1 MPAGRV
7 LATQQAR
14 DAASQLLALTG
25 PVKQQVQR
33 ILQQGNILADPNRW
47 NGGLAGRWRNDWDQD
62 ANHLC
67 QTVAKLDELEHRA
80 HQVIEDIFRAGTG
93 PFDAAELA
101 TVHNP
106 GGDVDGGAI
115 LKGNEPTRAKQILNG
130 LPAGDRTAFKK
141 LLEDSRSPEEAAYLW
156 KALAAGHSLAQ
167 IEQFD
172 AAIHPRGSDPRWLAG
187 HLAPDISGSANRG
200 YPNVSFASYQG
211 QTFGSLDT
219 QGWDVYDQGKPGDCV
234 AASTI
239 IAQASVDPI
248 LMYQLTTGGRADGD
262 DSPEAFHSRLQALYI
277 AQYREGQRAEIPW
290 WKSILTNPNSSVYP
304 KVDAGLGEKGENLL
318 ANQDLGSTTGSTYE
332 YVGLDNTTDR
342 QNAVSRIEQAVDSGR
357 PVPIDV
363 TSGSGAGHQLVI
375 MARDGDRLAVYNP
388 WGYTTWV
395 TESQFVNN
403 QLGSLTGTGGDG
415 TMQTADGLELPQ

>member
-1 MPAGRV
+1 MPTGRV

-14 DAASQLLALTG
+14 DAAKELLALTET
-25 PVKQQVQR
+25 VKERMGRV
-33 ILQQGNILADPNRW
+33 LQQGGVLADHNRW
-47 NGGLAGRWRNDWDQD
+47 NGGLAGRWRKDWDQD

-80 HQVIEDIFRAGTG
+80 HQVIEDIFRAGAG

-130 LPAGDRTAFKK
+130 FPAGDRAAFEK

-172 AAIHPRGSDPRWLAG
+172 AAIHSHGSDPHWLAG
-187 HLAPDISGSANRG
+187 HLTPDMSGSVNPG

-211 QTFGSLDT
+211 QTFRSLDP
-219 QGWDVYDQGKPGDCV
+219 QEWDIYDQGKPGDCV

-248 LMYQLTTGGRADGD
+248 LMHQLTTGGRADGD
-262 DSPEAFHSRLQALYI
+262 DNPEAFHSRLQALYI
-277 AQYREGQRAEIPW
+277 AQYQEGQHADIPW
-290 WKSILTNPNSSVYP
+290 LQSILTDPNSLVYP
-304 KVDAGLGEKGENLL
+304 KADAGLGEKGENLL
-318 ANQDLGSTTGSTYE
+318 ANQDLGPTTGSTYE
-332 YVGLDNTTDR
+332 YVGLNNTTDR
-342 QNAVSRIEQAVDSGR
+342 RNAVSRIEQAVDSGR

-363 TSGSGAGHQLVI
+363 TNGSDKAHQLVI
-375 MARDGDRLAVYNP
+375 MARDGDRLEVYNP

-403 QLGSLTGTGGDG
+403 QLGSLANAGGGG
-415 TMQTADGLELPQ
+415 TMKTAYGLELPR